1 MSTCPRL
8 ALLCASLLSTAC
20 ATSSETERPRGP
32 PPKALFQSPLAL
44 LLEHRGE
51 LTLTADQVTR
61 LESMERALEEKNAP
75 LREKMREARAARPE
89 QSGRGPPP
97 GGGGMGGGGPRGMGG
112 GGGGGRGMMGGGG
125 PPRRGGGGPRSEETT
140 REQKALLR
148 EMEDQETA
156 AYMEAEKLLDDTQRS
171 RARELFS
178 QQREERLRWRESAQ
192 G

>member
-1 MSTCPRL
+1 MSNGPRL
-8 ALLCASLLSTAC
+8 ALLCAGLLSTAC
-20 ATSSETERPRGP
+20 ATSSEAERPRGP

-51 LTLTADQVTR
+51 LALGGDQVAR
-61 LESMERALEEKNAP
+61 LESLERALEEKSAP

-89 QSGRGPPP
+89 PSGRGP
-97 GGGGMGGGGPRGMGG
+97 RGL
-112 GGGGGRGMMGGGG
+112 GGGGRGRLGAGG
-125 PPRRGGGGPRSEETT
+125 PPRHGGGPRSADGAS

-148 EMEDQETA
+148 ELEDHETA
-156 AYMEAEKLLDDTQRS
+156 AYMEAEKLLDDTQRA

-178 QQREERLRWRESAQ
+178 RQREERLRWRESAQ

>member
-1 MSTCPRL
+1 MSNGPRL
-8 ALLCASLLSTAC
+8 ALLCAGLLSTAC
-20 ATSSETERPRGP
+20 ATTSEAERPRGP

-51 LTLTADQVTR
+51 LTLSGDQVAS
-61 LESMERALEEKNAP
+61 LEALERALEEKNAP
-75 LREKMREARAARPE
+75 LREKMREARGAPPE

-112 GGGGGRGMMGGGG
+112 GGGRGRMGAGG
-125 PPRRGGGGPRSEETT
+125 PPRHGGGPRSDGAS

-148 EMEDQETA
+148 ELEDHETA
-156 AYMEAEKLLDDTQRS
+156 AYMEAEKLLDDTQRA